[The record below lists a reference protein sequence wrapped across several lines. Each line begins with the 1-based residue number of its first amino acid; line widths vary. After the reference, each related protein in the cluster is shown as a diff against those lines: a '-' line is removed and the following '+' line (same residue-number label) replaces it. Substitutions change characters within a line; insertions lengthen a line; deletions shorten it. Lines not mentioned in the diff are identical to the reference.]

1 MSAQNILYLNREVYL
16 EKAEKNLLQMS
27 DAYFFDKHFKIGE
40 GVNEDKMSF
49 YYKMHRLL
57 CTDDCEMIEFIQDK
71 IEGKLEESCG
81 IKRKPK
87 QTISEVMKIAEEHF
101 EDKCC
106 EVISDCG
113 WNLKEW

>member
-1 MSAQNILYLNREVYL
+1 MVQSILDLNRETYL

-49 YYKMHRLL
+49 YYQMHRLL

-71 IEGKLEESCG
+71 IEGKLEDCG
-81 IKRKPK
+81 VKRKPK

-106 EVISDCG
+106 EVISDSCG
-113 WNLKEW
+113 WSSKEW